1 MKYCKLASLIISYQ
15 FLQNSW
21 QRIEE
26 FYLVTKILGLEDIS
40 ENSISSSMLAYCA
53 WPPIKVISILIRL

>member
-15 FLQNSW
+15 FLQKSW

-26 FYLVTKILGLEDIS
+26 FYLVTKILGLDNIS
-40 ENSISSSMLAYCA
+40 EKYFKFNVGLLCLA
-53 WPPIKVISILIRL
+53 PIKVISILIRL